1 MLKYVAKR
9 ILLTILT
16 LWILFTIM
24 FIICRLFPDKNLYW
38 IYNDPL
44 PVQYFNSLKAIITRF
59 DWGTCTTAGP
69 LYMNVTRYCAGKI
82 AFTLYTSGV
91 AFVLSITLA
100 FFLGIFCA
108 YFDNGPLGTLVN
120 ICALG
125 LGSLPC
131 FVVGYA
137 LQYIAFRTGGIIP
150 LVMDIGYE
158 FLSIDML
165 KSVILPIIALT
176 LGPTALYMQHLRN
189 DILETYNSDFV
200 ALLKIK
206 GLTKWQIYKKHLIQ
220 HATISVLTQIPMSLT
235 VFTVNAFI
243 IEKMFA
249 IPGAGM
255 SFIRC
260 FFYIDHLPE
269 DVSWLHTLGIMTDY
283 NVFVMYSMFFIS
295 IVICG
300 GLLIDIIYG
309 LLDPRIRVGT
319 NKANIY

>member
-9 ILLTILT
+9 VFVTIIT

-24 FIICRLFPDKNLYW
+24 FIICRLFPDKNWNW
-38 IYNDPL
+38 IYNAPL
-44 PVQYFNSLKAIITRF
+44 PVQYFNSLKGIITRF
-59 DWGTCTTAGP
+59 DWGICTTAGP
-69 LYMNVTRYCAGKI
+69 LYMNVTEYCAGKI
-82 AFTLYTSGV
+82 AFTLYTSGI
-91 AFVLSITLA
+91 AFVLSIVLA
-100 FFLGIFCA
+100 FVLGILCA
-108 YFDNGPLGTLVN
+108 YFDNGPLGKLIN

-131 FVVGYA
+131 FVTGYA
-137 LQYIAFRTGGIIP
+137 LQYISFRFGGIFP
-150 LVMDIGYE
+150 LIMNTGYG
-158 FLSIDML
+158 FMSIDML
-165 KSVILPIIALT
+165 KSVTLPIIALT

-206 GLTKWQIYKKHLIQ
+206 GLTKWQIYKRHLIQ

-260 FFYIDHLPE
+260 FFYVDQLPE
-269 DVSWLHTLGIMTDY
+269 DVSMIRSLGIMTDY

-319 NKANIY
+319 SKANIY